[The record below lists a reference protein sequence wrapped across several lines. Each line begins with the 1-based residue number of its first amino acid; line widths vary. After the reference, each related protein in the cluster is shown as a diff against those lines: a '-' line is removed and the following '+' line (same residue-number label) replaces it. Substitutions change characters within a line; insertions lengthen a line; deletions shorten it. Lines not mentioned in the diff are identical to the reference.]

1 MKNILLLSLLFTAIA
16 ASSQT
21 RPAYC
26 DLQATNFW
34 GGRNV
39 YIILDFGSLAYG
51 TINNHDGT
59 ARKFCGIVDA
69 LNYMAQL
76 GWSIRD
82 TYYISEGK
90 DKVLHYL
97 LEKTVQEDSQILDGL
112 LIQSQERKDK
122 REKEPYKPGANGDD
136 IY

>member
-1 MKNILLLSLLFTAIA
+1 MKKLLLLSFLAISLSA
-16 ASSQT
+16 TSQT
-21 RPAYC
+21 RTAYC
-26 DLQATNFW
+26 DMMATNFW

-51 TINNHDGT
+51 TINNEDGT
-59 ARKFCGIVDA
+59 SMKFSGIVDA

-112 LIQSQERKDK
+112 LIQSKERKDK